1 MEMCVQDSAP
11 GMRAEVISV
20 GNGEFMRRA
29 VCTRDVAAGG
39 VVFDCEPFSCML
51 ASRARAHLCSHC
63 FTAPSS
69 SSGSSSSKLLVCT
82 RCSQA
87 RYCGKECQLADWQGG
102 HKHECK
108 QSKALRDEGCSEGPL
123 DDILLMQRT
132 YALTHGAKDDSPCSA
147 TAAGA
152 IRCSA
157 AHVQDLCVSGEAASF
172 TEELSVHTLAEAVR
186 RVSVALK
193 QPQQQLLAPLS
204 RLYASF
210 RCNNFAILNPL
221 FQAVGAGVYPYA
233 AILNHSCCPSVLL
246 TYVLRPG
253 RPPLLRGVALSSLSK
268 GQELTHCYVDASL
281 PSSLRKALLQKDY
294 GFACQC
300 ACCLPASA
308 ASAGASAS
316 VTEEA
321 LLQRAADPLAVRD
334 LLGALSPAQLAALQP
349 TVDAL
354 QGAPGGDSGT
364 ATLCAEAAALLAT
377 ATKARERLGESGT
390 AARDGAPQAL
400 LACLQVIEEL
410 FSELVA
416 ACGPFHMT
424 LYAHSTALFGDL
436 LAETLLLQPL
446 CSPDSDLYA
455 SFLACKR
462 LAISVCAHICAYLTL
477 TLRCFPFHPLLGLQ
491 LLTWGQLAQQP
502 VPLAW
507 AVQVLSRCNGEGE
520 GGCLSEVLQ
529 EARMELA
536 NLS

>member
-1 MEMCVQDSAP
+1 MCVQDSSS
-11 GMRAEVISV
+11 GMRAEVVSV

-29 VCTRDVAAGG
+29 VCTREVAAGG

-51 ASRARAHLCSHC
+51 AFRARAHLCSHC
-63 FTAPSS
+63 FTSPSS
-69 SSGSSSSKLLVCT
+69 SSSNSKLLVCT
-82 RCSQA
+82 RCGQA

-132 YALTHGAKDDSPCSA
+132 YALTHGAKDGSPPCSA
-147 TAAGA
+147 TAAGSV
-152 IRCSA
+152 RCSA

-172 TEELSVHTLAEAVR
+172 AEELSVHTLAEAVR

-204 RLYASF
+204 RLFASF

-221 FQAVGAGVYPYA
+221 FQAIGAGVYPYA
-233 AILNHSCCPSVLL
+233 AILNHSCCPSALL

-253 RPPLLRGVALSSLSK
+253 RPPLLRCVALSPLSK

-281 PSSLRKALLQKDY
+281 PSPLRKTLLQKDY

-300 ACCLPASA
+300 GCCLTASA
-308 ASAGASAS
+308 ACAGASAS
-316 VTEEA
+316 VTEET
-321 LLQRAADPLAVRD
+321 LLLCAADPLAVRD
-334 LLGALSPAQLAALQP
+334 LLGALSPVQLAALQP
-349 TVDAL
+349 MVDTL
-354 QGAPGGDSGT
+354 QGAQGGDSGP
-364 ATLCAEAAALLAT
+364 ATLCAEDAALLAT
-377 ATKARERLGESGT
+377 ATAAREQLGESGA

-400 LACLQVIEEL
+400 LASLQVIEEQ

-446 CSPDSDLYA
+446 CSPDSGLHV

-502 VPLAW
+502 IPLAW
-507 AVQVLSRCNGEGE
+507 AVHVLSRCNGEGEGE

-529 EARMELA
+529 EARTELA